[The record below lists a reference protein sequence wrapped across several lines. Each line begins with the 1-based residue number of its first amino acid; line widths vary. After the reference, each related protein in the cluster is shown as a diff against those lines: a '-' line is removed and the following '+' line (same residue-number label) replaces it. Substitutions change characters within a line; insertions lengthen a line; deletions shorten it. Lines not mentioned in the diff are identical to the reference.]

1 MKGVSPTF
9 LYGARLYIAV
19 PGKAPKGCL
28 HWIAGQRPAPWAG
41 GTVTAVTAVT
51 LAGPSTAISSPCK
64 TLLVGL
70 QLF

>member
-9 LYGARLYIAV
+9 IYGARLYIAV
-19 PGKAPKGCL
+19 PEGPQGRA
-28 HWIAGQRPAPWAG
+28 WIPGQRPAPWAG